1 MALTPLLF
9 DAYQKYKRGT
19 EDLVHWLAETA
30 RATGTVNEVF
40 SDSQQHGKPPTGGR
54 LKGSARKA
62 AKNAP
67 ATYHITARSF
77 VALAT
82 AIANDARAS
91 VPTSVFGTLQAVIR
105 GRKDCAVW
113 YASTSD
119 CADNAVKENN
129 ASHQYFIKTLE
140 DVLEI
145 LKAVKRPPVERRQPK
160 TTKAEAIRTSNK
172 YELLENEAL
181 PESDHMPEIIEVHAT
196 PAKSKVTYKLEE
208 SETDVTFAIYCFLMD
223 VTDLRIAVRR
233 TWREF
238 ANGDIGLQAAA
249 LTMNVALT
257 MIEKLSNDF
266 EESNPRFK
274 DSNGHLVHSEL
285 IGFLQRSRSKVEPG
299 SPFVNAPN
307 DCGEPFAY
315 KQEKQSLSFNT
326 VVCNHVTELLLFTFS
341 DITKNE
347 ECRYSN
353 DEKRF
358 LKCVSQLAASP
369 SIEPRFMGEYM
380 VRKAA
385 FAMLREGR
393 LQSWI
398 FFSLQ
403 IFWDMQREL
412 ERHLSVGEELLYK
425 IGQQIITAYQAY
437 IDVKGF
443 EELDDFYTLCRES
456 VIDRKE
462 FVEAFI
468 VNKKAQMAF
477 DIDEE
482 QLPLKFRKMPGFSL
496 LRCDPAFCGVLLA
509 TMCKEHH
516 EVAIECT
523 SNDGQ
528 IIVMAHLYNAAQ
540 CAGHLPEDLRWADM
554 DHLIEQQ
561 GSDWIFMGKKPH
573 QDPEFGRRVL
583 LIMGN
588 VAHDFTK
595 GWRPRTVGSSSTY
608 VSRVSGTRRLSYHS
622 QYLESSVDR
631 MPRDKTHQ
639 KVKTL
644 EKWREQR
651 QKGPVHDDGPRKD
664 TLVKLE
670 LLVGDAQ
677 KKSHNPH
684 KTLSSLE
691 KLRIFKEVV
700 SKDET
705 ALTFDVLQLHM
716 RCTQVL
722 LQIHKYARKVAPV
735 DYPAFIFQGHSR
747 LTIAIPCML
756 YNWKKNQPHH
766 PCIFPVVGIMLRKM
780 IEKEG
785 DSALKDAA
793 ALQKSMK
800 VKFPGYRRVDEPSFE
815 TPLEDLIP
823 VQLRT
828 EFPYSMYWQV
838 VQERSGNSGYGSR
851 YESEVD

>member
-1 MALTPLLF
+1 MAPTPLLA
-9 DAYQKYKRGT
+9 DAYRKYKRGT
-19 EDLVHWLAETA
+19 ENLVQWLAETA
-30 RATGTVNEVF
+30 RSTGTVDKVF
-40 SDSQQHGKPPTGGR
+40 SDTAIPPLGGR
-54 LKGSARKA
+54 LKGTARKE

-67 ATYHITARSF
+67 DTYRIATRSF
-77 VALAT
+77 LTLAT
-82 AIANDARAS
+82 AIANDDKLSIPAS
-91 VPTSVFGTLQAVIR
+91 VFTTLRAVIR
-105 GRKDCAVW
+105 GRKECASW
-113 YASTSD
+113 YATTSD
-119 CADNAVKENN
+119 HENDTVKENN
-129 ASHQYFIKTLE
+129 ASHDHFIKTLE
-140 DVLEI
+140 SVLSILKAKKPAVKQQQTKTVIAGHLHMDNTYDVLEEI
-145 LKAVKRPPVERRQPK
+145 ELSGSDDIPEIAEIQAKP
-160 TTKAEAIRTSNK
+160 TKA
-172 YELLENEAL
+172 
-181 PESDHMPEIIEVHAT
+181 
-196 PAKSKVTYKLEE
+196 KVTYKLKE
-208 SETDVTFAIYCFLMD
+208 SDTDITFAIYCFLKD

-238 ANGDIGLQAAA
+238 ANGDVGLQAAA
-249 LTMNVALT
+249 LTMNVALA

-266 EESNPRFK
+266 EEANPRFK
-274 DSNGHLVHSEL
+274 DSKGHHSMHGEV
-285 IGFLQRSRSKVEPG
+285 IGFLQRSRAKVESG
-299 SPFVNAPN
+299 SPFVNATN

-315 KQEKQSLSFNT
+315 KQEKQSLGFNT
-326 VVCNHVTELLLFTFS
+326 VVCKHVTELLLFTFS

-347 ECRYSN
+347 EFRYSN

-358 LKCVSQLAASP
+358 LKCVSQFAASP
-369 SIEPRFMGEYM
+369 SIEPRFMEEYM

-425 IGQQIITAYQAY
+425 IGQQIITGYQAY
-437 IDVKGF
+437 LDVKGF
-443 EELDDFYTLCRES
+443 EGLDDAYTLSRES

-462 FVEAFI
+462 FVEAVI
-468 VNKKAQMAF
+468 VNKKAQMGF

-482 QLPLKFRKMPGFSL
+482 QLPLKFRKIPGFSL

-509 TMCKEHH
+509 TMCKEYH

-523 SNDGQ
+523 SNNGE

-554 DHLIEQQ
+554 EWLIEQQ
-561 GSDWIFMGKKPH
+561 GSDWIFMGKKPQ
-573 QDPEFGRRVL
+573 QDPEFGKRVL

-595 GWRPRTVGSSSTY
+595 GYRPRTVGSSSTY
-608 VSRVSGTRRLSYHS
+608 VSRVSGIRRLSYHS

-631 MPRDKTHQ
+631 TPRDKTHQ
-639 KVKTL
+639 KVRTL
-644 EKWREQR
+644 EKWRQQR
-651 QKGPVHDDGPRKD
+651 QKGPVHDDEPRKD

-684 KTLSSLE
+684 KPLSSLE

-722 LQIHKYARKVAPV
+722 LQIHKYARKVAPI
-735 DYPAFIFQGHSR
+735 DYPAFIFQGDSW

-785 DSALKDAA
+785 DSALKGAA
-793 ALQKSMK
+793 ALQKSMR
-800 VKFPGYRRVDEPSFE
+800 VKFPGYRKVDEPSFE

-838 VQERSGNSGYGSR
+838 VQERSGNSSYGSR